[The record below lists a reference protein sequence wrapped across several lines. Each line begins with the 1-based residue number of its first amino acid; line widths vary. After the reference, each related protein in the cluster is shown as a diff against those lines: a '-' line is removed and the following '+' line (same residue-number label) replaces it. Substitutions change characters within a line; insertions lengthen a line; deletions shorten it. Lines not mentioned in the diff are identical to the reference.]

1 MVNVVVSRK
10 RNVKV
15 SSNATGGVI
24 DTTVPV
30 TLKNTPVL
38 SSGLDTIDEL
48 RDVRLNQRTDGSTLI
63 YDNITDTYE
72 VKPLDFDNIVGD
84 LDGGVF

>member
-15 SSNATGGVI
+15 SSNATAGVI
-24 DTTVPV
+24 DTTTPV
-30 TLKNTPVL
+30 TLKNVPSIV
-38 SSGLDTIDEL
+38 SSADTIDEL
-48 RDVRLNQRTDGSTLI
+48 RDVGLTQRTDGSTLI
-63 YDNITDTYE
+63 YDNVTDTYQ
-72 VKPLDFDNIVGD
+72 VKHLNFVNIDGD

>member
-30 TLKNTPVL
+30 TLKNAPVL

-48 RDVRLNQRTDGSTLI
+48 RDVGLTQRSDGSTLI
-63 YDNITDTYE
+63 YDDSTDTYQ
-72 VKPLDFDNIVGD
+72 VKHLNFVNIDGD

>member
-15 SSNATGGVI
+15 SSNATAGVI
-24 DTTVPV
+24 DTSIPV
-30 TLKNTPVL
+30 TLKNTPII
-38 SSGLDTIDEL
+38 SSGIDTIDEL
-48 RDVRLNQRTDGSTLI
+48 RDVGLSQRTDGSTLI
-63 YDNITDTYE
+63 YDNTTDTYQ
-72 VKPLDFDNIVGD
+72 VKHLDFENIVGD

>member
-15 SSNATGGVI
+15 STNATAGVI
-24 DTTVPV
+24 DTTIPV
-30 TLKNTPVL
+30 TLKNTPII

-48 RDVRLNQRTDGSTLI
+48 RDVGLSQRTDGSTLI
-63 YDNITDTYE
+63 YDNTTDTYQ
-72 VKPLDFDNIVGD
+72 VKHLDFGNIDGD